1 MFDTKRIGLIMGL
14 TWIIVKLILFNVG
27 VTGDNGLAAGVSINL
42 LLLIVAIFISV
53 RAAHLKDRRLIFLES
68 VKSGMK
74 QGAIYAL
81 IVAGFIYVHYNW
93 IDKDYLADK
102 VESRVEHEAERI
114 QEQGGW
120 EEFKKKADD
129 DRLESMTKD
138 DYLDD
143 MRDAQKGFISAQSAM
158 LFSLVSMISV
168 SFIYSLLVSVFYRK
182 VLLKHEGT

>member
-1 MFDTKRIGLIMGL
+1 MGL
-14 TWIIVKLILFNVG
+14 TWIIVKLILFNVE
-27 VTGDNGLAAGVSINL
+27 VTGDEGLAVGVSANL
-42 LLLIVAIFISV
+42 LFLIVAIFLAV

-74 QGAIYAL
+74 QGAVYAL
-81 IVAGFIYVHYNW
+81 IVAGFIFVHYKW

-102 VESRVEHEAERI
+102 VESRVKHEAERI
-114 QEQGGW
+114 EEQGGW
-120 EEFKKKADD
+120 EKFKDNAEDE
-129 DRLESMTKD
+129 RLDSLTYD

-182 VLLKHEGT
+182 VLLKHEGQ